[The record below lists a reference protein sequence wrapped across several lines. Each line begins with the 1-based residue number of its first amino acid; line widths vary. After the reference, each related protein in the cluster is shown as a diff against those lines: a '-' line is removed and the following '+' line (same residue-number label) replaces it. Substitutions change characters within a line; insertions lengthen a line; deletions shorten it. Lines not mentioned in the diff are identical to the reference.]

1 MIQILKR
8 KKNKYHFLVEKFIKE
23 PKKLKPKDWARE
35 TKIAQ
40 KLYEKYNNER
50 FWKGSLLNFKL
61 NSLAWFL
68 SEDGLKFLESNYLI
82 LKLRLPK
89 NKKIALNDEAI
100 ESQIEFEN
108 KVKTTLDFLNSEE
121 IKK

>member
-1 MIQILKR
+1 MKR

-40 KLYEKYNNER
+40 KLYAKYDSER
-50 FWKGSLLNFKL
+50 FWRASLLDFKL

-68 SEDGLKFLESNYLI
+68 SADGLEFLETNFLI
-82 LKLRLPK
+82 LKLKLPQQ
-89 NKKIALNDEAI
+89 KKIKLDNKI
-100 ESQIEFEN
+100 FGSQMEF
-108 KVKTTLDFLNSEE
+108 KKKLKTTLDFLNDKDTIE
-121 IKK
+121 

>member
-1 MIQILKR
+1 MKR

-108 KVKTTLDFLNSEE
+108 KPKTTLDFLNSKE

>member
-1 MIQILKR
+1 MKR

-40 KLYEKYNNER
+40 KLYKKYSNER
-50 FWKGSLLNFKL
+50 FWRASLLNFKL

-68 SEDGLKFLESNYLI
+68 SEDGLRFLESNFLI
-82 LKLRLPK
+82 LKLKLPK
-89 NKKIALNDEAI
+89 SKKIVLNDKII
-100 ESQIEFEN
+100 ESKTEFEN
-108 KVKTTLDFLNSEE
+108 KPKTTLEFLNDKD
-121 IKK
+121 ILK

>member
-1 MIQILKR
+1 VKR

-40 KLYEKYNNER
+40 KLYAKYDSER
-50 FWKGSLLNFKL
+50 FWRASLLNFKL

-68 SEDGLKFLESNYLI
+68 SKEGLEFLETNFLI
-82 LKLRLPK
+82 LKLKLPK
-89 NKKIALNDEAI
+89 QKKIKL
-100 ESQIEFEN
+100 EN
-108 KVKTTLDFLNSEE
+108 RTFGREIKFKKKLKTTLDFLNDKDIAE
-121 IKK
+121 